1 MKALTILLTT
11 LFFCNYSYGQ
21 KSKVKLT
28 AKEKKVN
35 RESKN
40 LLSDEAFDKMIIQD
54 ITYAIFGEN
63 NPVSGIKLDISKPEA
78 TISGVFKIKKPMI
91 LLGFDFKG
99 GITDKNFSIFKGVS
113 NFNTAFE
120 FKPSIHFIPSC
131 NSAKYIPQKETF
143 VRAKRQLIEKF
154 IKSQIDTFLVTTLI
168 FNYHLE
174 KFKSL
179 IHNSDTLPNSSTITP
194 NQKQILIS
202 LIRKFIKKD
211 DPKLSMANNLNVI
224 LSVLNQVPNING
236 DIDVDNYIEE
246 IVEAYKKYK
255 NLNLNK
261 DEEKFNKE
269 ISNANESWTK
279 KSFYWFTLSPFART
293 EKLNLYHTKFKDI
306 DSSYFKQ
313 DYPFYYGISGS
324 FNMLSL
330 YPNKFANYLKI
341 GINLSNSNNLT
352 TLNSFNYETRTAFY
366 SYGNSSTEKTK
377 TGIAYNKSDVK
388 SDFLGQL
395 GAEYYLLPL
404 KSFIPGLYL
413 STSLNVSSL
422 YRLNNI
428 VGRENDNLQISSEG
442 GLVFNINSREKD
454 KEKSIL
460 SLSMYVRF
468 EDITDT
474 KRTSKQDNKLE
485 SKDDYLKRNLS
496 FGLKV
501 GVPITLPQKK

>member
-1 MKALTILLTT
+1 M
-11 LFFCNYSYGQ
+11 
-21 KSKVKLT
+21 
-28 AKEKKVN
+28 
-35 RESKN
+35 R
-40 LLSDEAFDKMIIQD
+40 
-54 ITYAIFGEN
+54 
-63 NPVSGIKLDISKPEA
+63 PE
-78 TISGVFKIKKPMI
+78 IKKR
-91 LLGFDFKG
+91 G
-99 GITDKNFSIFKGVS
+99 N
-113 NFNTAFE
+113 
-120 FKPSIHFIPSC
+120 
-131 NSAKYIPQKETF
+131 
-143 VRAKRQLIEKF
+143 
-154 IKSQIDTFLVTTLI
+154 
-168 FNYHLE
+168 
-174 KFKSL
+174 
-179 IHNSDTLPNSSTITP
+179 
-194 NQKQILIS
+194 
-202 LIRKFIKKD
+202 
-211 DPKLSMANNLNVI
+211 
-224 LSVLNQVPNING
+224 
-236 DIDVDNYIEE
+236 
-246 IVEAYKKYK
+246 
-255 NLNLNK
+255 
-261 DEEKFNKE
+261 
-269 ISNANESWTK
+269 
-279 KSFYWFTLSPFART
+279 
-293 EKLNLYHTKFKDI
+293 
-306 DSSYFKQ
+306 
-313 DYPFYYGISGS
+313 
-324 FNMLSL
+324 
-330 YPNKFANYLKI
+330 
-341 GINLSNSNNLT
+341 
-352 TLNSFNYETRTAFY
+352 